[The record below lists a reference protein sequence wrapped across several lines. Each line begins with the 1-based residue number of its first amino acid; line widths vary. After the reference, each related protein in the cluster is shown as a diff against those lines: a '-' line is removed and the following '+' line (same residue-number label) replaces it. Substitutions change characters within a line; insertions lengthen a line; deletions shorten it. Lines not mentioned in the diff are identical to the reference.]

1 MPVDPTSA
9 SPLRGALAT
18 SLGARLTVPGGLA
31 LLLAVLMLGAALVGA
46 YPLSLG
52 DVLAAVGRRLSGAS
66 PLGQVDTVLFEVRLP
81 RVLAAVVVGAAIA
94 AAGAAYQTLFRNPL
108 VSPDILGVST
118 GAGLGAVLGIFLS
131 LPVAGIQ
138 LAAFA
143 MGLATVGLVYGIASL
158 VRERDPILVLVLAG
172 VVVGSLA
179 GAAISLLKI
188 LADPYDQLPA
198 IVFWLLGSL
207 SAIRKGEVW
216 AAVPLVL
223 LGLGPLVLLR
233 WRINVL
239 SLGDEEAKALG
250 VEAGHLRMLRDRRRH
265 ADDGQRGRHLGR
277 DRLGRSRHSP
287 HRPHGGGPELRSAAA
302 DCHAAGRQLPA
313 PGRHA
318 GPHHGPH
325 RGADRHSHRHHRC
338 AVLPVAAGQRTRGL
352 VMSTPDPLLAAHGL
366 GFGYGAKRV
375 GRDVDL
381 AVRAGEV
388 LCLLGPN
395 GSGKTTLFK
404 TMLGLLAPQAG
415 EVRLDGAA
423 MGELSRAQI
432 ARRVA
437 YVPQAHAA
445 HFPFRVLDMVVMGRT
460 AHLGLFAAPT
470 REDRGRALDALAALG
485 IAELA
490 EAEYT
495 RISGGQRQLAL
506 IARALAQDAP
516 AIVMDEPTASLDFG
530 NQVVVL
536 SEVKRLAEQGLA
548 VLLSTHDPDH
558 AFSVGHRVALLDGG
572 RLIAQGVPAEVLTP
586 ERLRAVYGVSVVVER
601 LSQGQTVCAPDYGG
615 SSDLRRR

>member
-1 MPVDPTSA
+1 M
-9 SPLRGALAT
+9 
-18 SLGARLTVPGGLA
+18 
-31 LLLAVLMLGAALVGA
+31 
-46 YPLSLG
+46 
-52 DVLAAVGRRLSGAS
+52 
-66 PLGQVDTVLFEVRLP
+66 
-81 RVLAAVVVGAAIA
+81 GAAIA

-138 LAAFA
+138 LAAFVI
-143 MGLATVGLVYGIASL
+143 GLATVGLVYAIASL
-158 VRERDPILVLVLAG
+158 VRGREPILVLVLAG

-179 GAAISLLKI
+179 ARPSRCMKI

-216 AAVPLVL
+216 TAVPLVL
-223 LGLGPLVLLR
+223 IGLVPLVLLR

-250 VEAGHLRMLRDRRRH
+250 VEAGRLRLVVIAAATLMTASVVAISGVIGWVGLVIPHIARM
-265 ADDGQRGRHLGR
+265 RGARASTACCR
-277 DRLGRSRHSP
+277 PPCCSARAICCSSTRWPAPWRASRC
-287 HRPHGGGPELRSAAA
+287 RSASSPPSSARRSS
-302 DCHAAGRQLPA
+302 CGCW
-313 PGRHA
+313 
-318 GPHHGPH
+318 
-325 RGADRHSHRHHRC
+325 RGAAR
-338 AVLPVAAGQRTRGL
+338 AGHEPSAPPCWPRR
-352 VMSTPDPLLAAHGL
+352 L
-366 GFGYGAKRV
+366 GFGYGAKVV

-381 AVRAGEV
+381 EVRPGEV

-404 TMLGLLAPQAG
+404 TMLGLLPPRRARCCSMAAARQWRAP
-415 EVRLDGAA
+415 
-423 MGELSRAQI
+423 QI

-460 AHLGLFAAPT
+460 AHLGLFASPT
-470 REDRGRALDALAALG
+470 REDRAKALEALDALG
-485 IAELA
+485 IADLA
-490 EAEYT
+490 ETEYT

-506 IARALAQDAP
+506 VARALAQDAP

-536 SEVKRLAEQGLA
+536 GEVRRLAARGLA
-548 VLLSTHDPDH
+548 VVLSTHDPDMPS
-558 AFSVGHRVALLDGG
+558 ASATAWRCWMADGWWPRG
-572 RLIAQGVPAEVLTP
+572 CRP
-586 ERLRAVYGVSVVVER
+586 R
-601 LSQGQTVCAPDYGG
+601 C
-615 SSDLRRR
+615 